1 MIDAR
6 ENVFPADGQTA
17 GENGLF
23 RNRKSSRP
31 GSIFRLQNREEVT
44 EKKAHL
50 LIVSGRGRLLE
61 RDISSMRRPL
71 VPRKKSVWSLAFS
84 MSVKRGL
91 SRR

>member
-17 GENGLF
+17 GENG
-23 RNRKSSRP
+23 
-31 GSIFRLQNREEVT
+31 IFRLQNREEVT

>member
-50 LIVSGRGRLLE
+50 LIVS
-61 RDISSMRRPL
+61 
-71 VPRKKSVWSLAFS
+71 
-84 MSVKRGL
+84 
-91 SRR
+91 